1 MTKLFERAVET
12 VRSLPPETQDA
23 LARIVLQLAQE
34 NDLPPIVM
42 SVEDE
47 TSFEESLAEAER
59 GEFVSD
65 EAIRAFW
72 SRHPRT
78 SSLWGGALHEIARM
92 PARSPISP
100 INRREPRRGPRRRA
114 RLLRRSDCESGST

>member
-23 LARIVLQLAQE
+23 LARIVLQLAQQ
-34 NDLPPIVM
+34 NDLPPIPM

-47 TSFEESLAEAER
+47 TSIAEASR

-65 EAIRAFW
+65 ETIQAFW
-72 SRHPRT
+72 AKHG
-78 SSLWGGALHEIARM
+78 L
-92 PARSPISP
+92 
-100 INRREPRRGPRRRA
+100 
-114 RLLRRSDCESGST
+114 

>member
-23 LARIVLQLAQE
+23 LAGIVLQLAPE
-34 NDLPPIVM
+34 NDLPPIPM

-47 TSFEESLAEAER
+47 TSFEESIAEASR

-65 EAIRAFW
+65 ETIQAF
-72 SRHPRT
+72 SAKHG
-78 SSLWGGALHEIARM
+78 L
-92 PARSPISP
+92 
-100 INRREPRRGPRRRA
+100 
-114 RLLRRSDCESGST
+114 

>member
-23 LARIVLQLAQE
+23 LARIVLQLARE
-34 NDLPPIVM
+34 NDLPPIPM

-47 TSFEESLAEAER
+47 TSFEESIVEASR

-65 EAIRAFW
+65 ETIQAFW
-72 SRHPRT
+72 AKHG
-78 SSLWGGALHEIARM
+78 L
-92 PARSPISP
+92 
-100 INRREPRRGPRRRA
+100 
-114 RLLRRSDCESGST
+114 